1 MSTNVLDL
9 ENDLKNQNLHGIYV
23 LYGEEKYLQQEY
35 LKKIKKIFGELSL
48 GINYIL
54 IDENNIETLI
64 SDIETPAFG
73 YPKKLIIIRNS
84 NLFKKDCKSPM
95 KDKFKKYVSENFE
108 IIEESCVI
116 VFIEET
122 IHKFDFY
129 KTLEKNATIIETK
142 PLKPVEIK
150 NKLKKICTMYKVNIQ
165 DQNVNYLLEIAGT
178 NMQTL
183 INEIRK
189 LIEFAGENG
198 EIKKEDIDKLAIKDM
213 QAIIFDLTDYLGSK
227 NTQKALIVLENLI
240 YNKEPLQKIIIT
252 LYNHFKKLY
261 IVKLSLIEKRDIAEV
276 LALKP
281 NQIFLIGKYKKQA
294 EYFSIEEFEKILKEL
309 IDLDYKSKSGMIDLD
324 IGLKSIL
331 CKNC

>member
-95 KDKFKKYVSENFE
+95 KDKFKKYIYENFE

-165 DQNVNYLLEIAGT
+165 DQNLNYLLEIAGT
-178 NMQTL
+178 NMQNL

-227 NTQKALIVLENLI
+227 NTQKALIVLDNLI

-309 IDLDYKSKSGMIDLD
+309 IDLDYKSKNGMIDLD

>member
-1 MSTNVLDL
+1 MSTNILEL
-9 ENDLKNQNLHGIYV
+9 ENDLKKQNLHGIYV
-23 LYGEEKYLQQEY
+23 FYGEEKYVQQEY

-54 IDENNIETLI
+54 LDENNIDTLI
-64 SDIETPAFG
+64 ADIETPAFG
-73 YPKKLIIIRNS
+73 YPKKLIIVINS
-84 NLFKKDCKSPM
+84 NLFKKDCKFPM
-95 KDKFKKYVSENFE
+95 KDKFKKYVSENLE

-122 IHKFDFY
+122 VHKFDFY
-129 KTLEKNATIIETK
+129 KTLEKNAVIIETK
-142 PLKPVEIK
+142 PLKPAEIK
-150 NKLKKICTMYKVNIQ
+150 NKLKRICAMYKVNIQ
-165 DQNVNYLLEIAGT
+165 DQNLNYLIEIAGT

-183 INEIRK
+183 LNEIRK

-198 EIKKEDIDKLAIKDM
+198 EIQKEDIDKLTIKDM

-227 NTQKALIVLENLI
+227 NTEKALVVLGNLI

-261 IVKLSLIEKRDIAEV
+261 LTKLALIERRDLVEA
-276 LALKP
+276 LSLKP
-281 NQIFLIGKYKKQA
+281 NQVFLTSKYKKQA
-294 EYFSIEEFEKILKEL
+294 EYFSTKEIENILKEL
-309 IDLDYKSKSGMIDLD
+309 IDLDYKSKNGMIDLD
-324 IGLKSIL
+324 VGLKSVL